1 MKTAIKLVLIDLVI
15 AQIVAPVLIMIPC
28 TIYLLVTTG
37 NLDKA
42 VLTQTIII
50 PAQLAGQIMMGI
62 YLWKAGYI
70 STKKETWSL
79 VSAPYLLGSAVA
91 ILTSGFVVSSLMSLL
106 DWIPNI
112 MEQSFDI
119 LQSGW
124 GGILAI
130 AIVGPV
136 LEELLFR
143 GAITKAILI
152 SALLFGVFHINPAQ
166 ILPAFLIGILLAWT
180 YYKTGSLIPCIF
192 MHILNNSLS
201 VYLSIKYPEAENMD
215 DLISGTP
222 YLIILIGAIVILA
235 GVIPYMQRMTS
246 NK

>member
-79 VSAPYLLGSAVA
+79 VSAPYLLGSAVC
-91 ILTSGFVVSSLMSLL
+91 
-106 DWIPNI
+106 WI
-112 MEQSFDI
+112 
-119 LQSGW
+119 GY
-124 GGILAI
+124 
-130 AIVGPV
+130 
-136 LEELLFR
+136 
-143 GAITKAILI
+143 LI
-152 SALLFGVFHINPAQ
+152 SWSNLSISSNPAGEG
-166 ILPAFLIGILLAWT
+166 FL
-180 YYKTGSLIPCIF
+180 
-192 MHILNNSLS
+192 
-201 VYLSIKYPEAENMD
+201 
-215 DLISGTP
+215 
-222 YLIILIGAIVILA
+222 
-235 GVIPYMQRMTS
+235 Q
-246 NK
+246 